1 MNNIDLTPIFKA
13 LVLLIAALITYRLI
27 PWIKAKTTNEQ
38 QKGMRALVKTLVYA
52 AEQLFGAGNG
62 PQKLEYV
69 KMKLVAAG
77 FDVDIDEIEA
87 AVKEAFNCPAAILEL
102 PDAQDGKT
110 LEETLPPLEDWPLDM
125 LADFCIRNG
134 FPCDECE
141 TKEDYIN
148 AILNARKP
156 AAVTMEVSDEEPAE
170 EAPAED
176 EPAQEIVSHAQ
187 EPPDLE
193 PPVID

>member
-1 MNNIDLTPIFKA
+1 MNNIDLTPIFRA

-38 QKGMRALVKTLVYA
+38 QKGIRAFVRTLVYA

-69 KMKLVAAG
+69 KMKLAAAG
-77 FDVDIDEIEA
+77 FDVNIDEIEA

-110 LEETLPPLEDWPLDM
+110 LEETLPPLEKWPLDM
-125 LADFCIRNG
+125 LESFCELNG
-134 FPCDECE
+134 FPCEDCE
-141 TKEDYIN
+141 TRDDYIN

-156 AAVTMEVSDEEPAE
+156 EAVTAEAVDEEPAE
-170 EAPAED
+170 E
-176 EPAQEIVSHAQ
+176 EPAQEIISHAQ

>member
-38 QKGMRALVKTLVYA
+38 QKGMRALVRTLVYA

-69 KMKLVAAG
+69 KMKLIAAG

-102 PDAQDGKT
+102 PDAQEGKT
-110 LEETLPPLEDWPLDM
+110 LEETLPPLEKWPLDM
-125 LADFCIRNG
+125 LESFCELNG
-134 FPCDECE
+134 FPCEECE
-141 TKEDYIN
+141 TRDDYIN
-148 AILNARKP
+148 AILNARKQE
-156 AAVTMEVSDEEPAE
+156 AVTVEAVDEEPAE
-170 EAPAED
+170 E

>member
-1 MNNIDLTPIFKA
+1 
-13 LVLLIAALITYRLI
+13 
-27 PWIKAKTTNEQ
+27 
-38 QKGMRALVKTLVYA
+38 
-52 AEQLFGAGNG
+52 
-62 PQKLEYV
+62 
-69 KMKLVAAG
+69 MKLAAAG
-77 FDVDIDEIEA
+77 YDVNIDEIEA

-110 LEETLPPLEDWPLDM
+110 LEETLPPLEKWPLDM
-125 LADFCIRNG
+125 LESFCELNG
-134 FPCDECE
+134 FPCEDCE
-141 TKEDYIN
+141 TRDDYIN

-156 AAVTMEVSDEEPAE
+156 EAVTAEAVDEEPAE
-170 EAPAED
+170 E

>member
-1 MNNIDLTPIFKA
+1 MNNIDLTPIFRA

-38 QKGMRALVKTLVYA
+38 QKGIRALVRTLVYA

-69 KMKLVAAG
+69 KMKLAAAG
-77 FDVDIDEIEA
+77 YDVNIDEIEA

-110 LEETLPPLEDWPLDM
+110 LEETLPPLEKWPLDM
-125 LADFCIRNG
+125 LESFCELNG
-134 FPCDECE
+134 FPCEDCE
-141 TKEDYIN
+141 TRDDYIN

-156 AAVTMEVSDEEPAE
+156 EAVTAEAVDEEPAE
-170 EAPAED
+170 E